1 MISVTFHL
9 HGAKAF
15 FAMLA
20 NELLESTIPIDAISD
35 PGLIELQNYLIDTP
49 DIWSCVRQIESF
61 LIKRLHIEKAYN
73 YQRMNAVI
81 QSINAGQTNIENLA
95 QTSCL
100 SYKQF
105 KRIFSEYIGAN
116 PKDFLRIVRFQKA
129 LYTYLS

>member
-49 DIWSCVRQIESF
+49 DI
-61 LIKRLHIEKAYN
+61 
-73 YQRMNAVI
+73 
-81 QSINAGQTNIENLA
+81 
-95 QTSCL
+95 
-100 SYKQF
+100 
-105 KRIFSEYIGAN
+105 
-116 PKDFLRIVRFQKA
+116 
-129 LYTYLS
+129 